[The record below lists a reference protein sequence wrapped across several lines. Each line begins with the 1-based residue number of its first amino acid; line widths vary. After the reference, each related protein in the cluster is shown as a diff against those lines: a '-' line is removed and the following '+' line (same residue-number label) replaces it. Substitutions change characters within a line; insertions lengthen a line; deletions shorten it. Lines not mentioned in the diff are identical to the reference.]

1 MQYLSQRRSKSSRTN
16 NPEPT
21 YVHRKSQQSQ
31 NGCFRLHDFVH
42 PVSVTGTRTNLYKY
56 LLARINAHSSHAN
69 FKRVSSSQMIV
80 VPALASNDL
89 QRPHSRGHRWLPLI
103 CCRPL
108 VVRVPRATIPPS
120 LLPVL
125 PLAVTAATTRRQKRV
140 RCDRRRWS

>member
-1 MQYLSQRRSKSSRTN
+1 MQYLSQRRS
-16 NPEPT
+16 NPEPMSKH
-21 YVHRKSQQSQ
+21 VSGSHNNHKNAR
-31 NGCFRLHDFVH
+31 FRLHDFVH
-42 PVSVTGTRTNLYKY
+42 PVSATGTRTNLYKY
-56 LLARINAHSSHAN
+56 LLARVNAHSSHAN

-108 VVRVPRATIPPS
+108 VVRVPRATMPPS
-120 LLPVL
+120 LLPIL
-125 PLAVTAATTRRQKRV
+125 PLAVTAATTRRHKRV